1 MWQAG
6 AWSIWAGGG
15 VVGSPKSQKRVK
27 NRQNRVKVTRKQRD
41 RERSNRGHRTIEV
54 VKGISPRQFNQPQG
68 EIIMTNKAKAFT
80 VLNTFADSRVALIQG
95 MKGAGY
101 ATVEECRPI
110 VIEWACEKMGVGEA
124 GFKVHDVTGKVSL
137 ITSNPK
143 YESTKTVV
151 RDVINMLKG
160 VTRSNSSARKEPL
173 DPVAKIIEAFNK
185 LTPAEQRKALKALV
199 A

>member
-1 MWQAG
+1 MWWWG
-6 AWSIWAGGG
+6 YGGG
-15 VVGSPKSQKRVK
+15 QKPPKTP
-27 NRQNRVKVTRKQRD
+27 QNRVNVTRKSGYRG
-41 RERSNRGHRTIEV
+41 RSNRGHRTMETV
-54 VKGISPRQFNQPQG
+54 SGIRPETTTTSRRKT
-68 EIIMTNKAKAFT
+68 MSNKTKAFT

-110 VIEWACEKMGVGEA
+110 VIEWACEKMEVGEA

-160 VTRSNSSARKEPL
+160 VTRSTSSARKEPL
-173 DPVAKIIEAFNK
+173 DPVAKIIEAFGK